1 MVGNTAY
8 VASRAKSRRKK
19 LADLARMRQ
28 LINQSTDQLTA
39 SVSSMGYADEVNLY
53 AGKLTGADLVE
64 AALTHNL
71 EAELLDI
78 LKMCN
83 GKIRDIVEIYTS
95 RFEYQNAKVVLRSVV
110 NEVSMEKV
118 SNSILPDLNEINTP
132 WLKIIETADDLR
144 SAALQMRRKPF
155 GSDLKALPEDAR
167 LSEYED
173 ALDRHYFKS
182 ALKSLK
188 ANNPATRYLKDY
200 LAMEIDH
207 RNMLNILESDSIGIS
222 SEETSKLLIP
232 GGKILPSR
240 SFSTIAAGG
249 KSALTDIL
257 RTSAR
262 FDMAHFEMLLDEVFC
277 VCVLLFEQ
285 FVDFFVDPFSCHA
298 ADCGLL
304 AIPHTIDPWAKSF
317 AHAEVF
323 NHHSCCIGRHVQIV
337 FGADVHLIEDQLLC
351 GTTCEGDLDQIEQD
365 LFGRAFRD
373 IAVDRDHTFDI
384 WMIGFDG
391 HLLNGL
397 WSESM
402 CCDERVS
409 GLVVGGFFSF
419 VRALLF
425 GAVRGCPHH
434 LVDVFCFN
442 LKGLAAVFFT
452 RL

>member
-110 NEVSMEKV
+110 NEVSIEKV

-262 FDMAHFEMLLDEVFC
+262 FDMAHFERLLDEVVKSRSLDSIVTWFKEREYKFMKKMSYLHPISALPI
-277 VCVLLFEQ
+277 VYYVAMKVQE
-285 FVDFFVDPFSCHA
+285 V
-298 ADCGLL
+298 ADLRIIVRGRFAGL
-304 AIPHTIDPWAKSF
+304 P
-317 AHAEVF
+317 AEVLEA
-323 NHHSCCIGRHVQIV
+323 HI
-337 FGADVHLIEDQLLC
+337 L
-351 GTTCEGDLDQIEQD
+351 
-365 LFGRAFRD
+365 
-373 IAVDRDHTFDI
+373 
-384 WMIGFDG
+384 
-391 HLLNGL
+391 
-397 WSESM
+397 
-402 CCDERVS
+402 
-409 GLVVGGFFSF
+409 
-419 VRALLF
+419 
-425 GAVRGCPHH
+425 
-434 LVDVFCFN
+434 
-442 LKGLAAVFFT
+442 
-452 RL
+452 

>member
-110 NEVSMEKV
+110 NEVSIEKV

-155 GSDLKALPEDAR
+155 GSDLKALPDDAR
-167 LSEYED
+167 LSQYED

-262 FDMAHFEMLLDEVFC
+262 FDMAHFETLLDEVVKSRSLDSIVTWFKEREYKFMKKMSYLHPISALPI
-277 VCVLLFEQ
+277 VYYVAMKVQE
-285 FVDFFVDPFSCHA
+285 V
-298 ADCGLL
+298 ADLRIIVRGRFAGL
-304 AIPHTIDPWAKSF
+304 P
-317 AHAEVF
+317 AEVLEA
-323 NHHSCCIGRHVQIV
+323 HI
-337 FGADVHLIEDQLLC
+337 L
-351 GTTCEGDLDQIEQD
+351 
-365 LFGRAFRD
+365 
-373 IAVDRDHTFDI
+373 
-384 WMIGFDG
+384 
-391 HLLNGL
+391 
-397 WSESM
+397 
-402 CCDERVS
+402 
-409 GLVVGGFFSF
+409 
-419 VRALLF
+419 
-425 GAVRGCPHH
+425 
-434 LVDVFCFN
+434 
-442 LKGLAAVFFT
+442 
-452 RL
+452 

>member
-53 AGKLTGADLVE
+53 ASKLTGADLVE

-173 ALDRHYFKS
+173 ALDRHYFKT
-182 ALKSLK
+182 ALKSLR

-262 FDMAHFEMLLDEVFC
+262 FDMAHFETLLDEVVKSRSLDSIVTWFKEREYKFMKKMSYLHPISALPI
-277 VCVLLFEQ
+277 VYYVAMKVQE
-285 FVDFFVDPFSCHA
+285 V
-298 ADCGLL
+298 ADLRIIVRGRFAGL
-304 AIPHTIDPWAKSF
+304 P
-317 AHAEVF
+317 AEVLEA
-323 NHHSCCIGRHVQIV
+323 HI
-337 FGADVHLIEDQLLC
+337 L
-351 GTTCEGDLDQIEQD
+351 
-365 LFGRAFRD
+365 
-373 IAVDRDHTFDI
+373 
-384 WMIGFDG
+384 
-391 HLLNGL
+391 
-397 WSESM
+397 
-402 CCDERVS
+402 
-409 GLVVGGFFSF
+409 
-419 VRALLF
+419 
-425 GAVRGCPHH
+425 
-434 LVDVFCFN
+434 
-442 LKGLAAVFFT
+442 
-452 RL
+452 

>member
-39 SVSSMGYADEVNLY
+39 SVSNMGYADEVNLY

-71 EAELLDI
+71 EAELFDI

-110 NEVSMEKV
+110 NEASIEKV

-144 SAALQMRRKPF
+144 SAALQMRRKSF

-188 ANNPATRYLKDY
+188 SNNPATRYLKDY
-200 LAMEIDH
+200 LSMEIDH
-207 RNMLNILESDSIGIS
+207 RNMLNILEANSIGIS

-249 KSALTDIL
+249 KSALLDIL
-257 RTSAR
+257 RSSAR
-262 FDMAHFEMLLDEVFC
+262 FDMAHFEMLLEEV
-277 VCVLLFEQ
+277 
-285 FVDFFVDPFSCHA
+285 
-298 ADCGLL
+298 
-304 AIPHTIDPWAKSF
+304 AKSRSLDSIVTWFKEREYKFMKKMSYLHPISALPIVYYVAMKVQEVADLRIIVRGRF
-317 AHAEVF
+317 AGLPAEVLEA
-323 NHHSCCIGRHVQIV
+323 HI
-337 FGADVHLIEDQLLC
+337 L
-351 GTTCEGDLDQIEQD
+351 
-365 LFGRAFRD
+365 
-373 IAVDRDHTFDI
+373 
-384 WMIGFDG
+384 
-391 HLLNGL
+391 
-397 WSESM
+397 
-402 CCDERVS
+402 
-409 GLVVGGFFSF
+409 
-419 VRALLF
+419 
-425 GAVRGCPHH
+425 
-434 LVDVFCFN
+434 
-442 LKGLAAVFFT
+442 
-452 RL
+452 

>member
-39 SVSSMGYADEVNLY
+39 SVSNMGYADEVNLY

-71 EAELLDI
+71 EAELFDI

-110 NEVSMEKV
+110 NEASIEKV

-144 SAALQMRRKPF
+144 SAALQMRRKSF

-200 LAMEIDH
+200 LSMEIDH
-207 RNMLNILESDSIGIS
+207 RNMLNILEANSIGIS

-249 KSALTDIL
+249 KSALLDIL
-257 RTSAR
+257 RSSAR
-262 FDMAHFEMLLDEVFC
+262 FDMAHFEMLLEEV
-277 VCVLLFEQ
+277 
-285 FVDFFVDPFSCHA
+285 
-298 ADCGLL
+298 
-304 AIPHTIDPWAKSF
+304 AKSRSLDSIVTWF
-317 AHAEVF
+317 KEREYKFMKKMSYLHPISALPIVYYVAMKVQEV
-323 NHHSCCIGRHVQIV
+323 
-337 FGADVHLIEDQLLC
+337 ADLRI
-351 GTTCEGDLDQIEQD
+351 I
-365 LFGRAFRD
+365 
-373 IAVDRDHTFDI
+373 
-384 WMIGFDG
+384 
-391 HLLNGL
+391 
-397 WSESM
+397 
-402 CCDERVS
+402 
-409 GLVVGGFFSF
+409 
-419 VRALLF
+419 
-425 GAVRGCPHH
+425 VRGR
-434 LVDVFCFN
+434 FA
-442 LKGLAAVFFT
+442 GLPSELLEAHI
-452 RL
+452 L

>member
-110 NEVSMEKV
+110 NEVSIEKV

-262 FDMAHFEMLLDEVFC
+262 FDMAHFETLLDEVVKSRSLDSIVTWFKEREYKFMKKMSYLHPISALPI
-277 VCVLLFEQ
+277 VYYVAMKVQE
-285 FVDFFVDPFSCHA
+285 V
-298 ADCGLL
+298 ADLRIIVRGRFAGL
-304 AIPHTIDPWAKSF
+304 P
-317 AHAEVF
+317 AEVLEA
-323 NHHSCCIGRHVQIV
+323 HI
-337 FGADVHLIEDQLLC
+337 L
-351 GTTCEGDLDQIEQD
+351 
-365 LFGRAFRD
+365 
-373 IAVDRDHTFDI
+373 
-384 WMIGFDG
+384 
-391 HLLNGL
+391 
-397 WSESM
+397 
-402 CCDERVS
+402 
-409 GLVVGGFFSF
+409 
-419 VRALLF
+419 
-425 GAVRGCPHH
+425 
-434 LVDVFCFN
+434 
-442 LKGLAAVFFT
+442 
-452 RL
+452 